1 VPEFGGAVDGRG
13 PRTVRERLLCEA
25 FAEVLGLEKVGIDDN
40 FFELGGH
47 SLLVV
52 SLVEVLRQRGVVVSV
67 RALFQAPTPA
77 GVAAVAGDE
86 AVAVPANLIP
96 DDTQVITP
104 EMLPLVALS
113 QAEID
118 RIAAVVPGGAANIAD
133 IYPLAPL
140 QEGIFFHHLMAAGS
154 GADAY
159 ILPTV
164 LGFDSRDR
172 LDEFVRV
179 LQQVVDRHDILRTAV
194 VWEGIAEPVQVVVR
208 Q

>member
-1 VPEFGGAVDGRG
+1 M
-13 PRTVRERLLCEA
+13 
-25 FAEVLGLEKVGIDDN
+25 EKVGIDDN

-67 RALFQAPTPA
+67 RALFQAPTLA

-96 DDTQVITP
+96 DDAQVMTP
-104 EMLPLVALS
+104 EMLPLVELS

-118 RIAAVVPGGAANIAD
+118 RIAETVPGGVPNIAD

-159 ILPTV
+159 VLPTV
-164 LGFDSRDR
+164 LDFDSRDR